1 MRVMVIIK
9 ATEDSETG
17 ALPSKELIM
26 EMGKFN
32 KELVDAGIHLAGDGL
47 KPSSKGKRVHFDG
60 PDRTVVDGPFENAD
74 ELAAGYWLWQVKD
87 MDEAVEWIRRCQ
99 NPMPGSSWVEL
110 REVYEP
116 EDFADAMK

>member
-9 ATEDSETG
+9 ATKDSETG
-17 ALPSKELIM
+17 ALPSKELIV
-26 EMGKFN
+26 EMGKYN
-32 KELVDAGIHLAGDGL
+32 KELADAGIHLAGDGL

-60 PDRTVVDGPFENAD
+60 SDRAVVDGPFGNVD
-74 ELAAGYWLWQVKD
+74 DLAAGYWLWQVKD
-87 MDEAVEWIRRCQ
+87 MNETVEWIRRCP
-99 NPMPGSSWVEL
+99 NPMPGPSWVEL

>member
-9 ATEDSETG
+9 ATKDSETG

-60 PDRTVVDGPFENAD
+60 PDRTVVDGPFENVG
-74 ELAAGYWLWQVKD
+74 ELAAGYWLWQVND
-87 MDEAVEWIRRCQ
+87 MDEAVEWIRRCP
-99 NPMPGSSWVEL
+99 NPMPDSSWVEL

-116 EDFADAMK
+116 EDFVDAMK